1 MVEISPEV
9 PSSLLCFSVVPE
21 PPGLVRFLIH
31 VGHIVALIES
41 SEVGVLAEISFT
53 EVVSDCI
60 GGDIGASNGKG
71 DCENSSGPAVVVAS
85 VKDGKWGYL
94 GEDSVVGPG
103 EGFGIGNAED
113 GESLGAGLISFKGV
127 TVVAG
132 ESACPVVL
140 IRGED
145 RRLEGQALVEG

>member
-9 PSSLLCFSVVPE
+9 PSSFLCFSIVPE

-41 SEVGVLAEISFT
+41 SEVGILAEISFT
-53 EVVSDCI
+53 EIVTDCV

-94 GEDSVVGPG
+94 GEDPVVGPG